1 MNELYR
7 LVTTYDILSKAG
19 YKSDSSQTNR
29 ALVGILSESIYTQHL
44 SRLKDN
50 EMSPPGGDTDR
61 IPPAKKEGTKFA
73 RRLLLS
79 TWDQVL
85 DILAVH
91 LDTSAKSSGMHIFGW
106 LISYI

>member
-1 MNELYR
+1 MYR

-44 SRLKDN
+44 SRLKENPDL
-50 EMSPPGGDTDR
+50 SPTGSDTDR

-85 DILAVH
+85 EILSVH
-91 LDTSAKSSGMHIFGW
+91 LDTSVNRSNRKYLF
-106 LISYI
+106 